1 MVQHTSLKAPWRD
14 SGMKYLHRRA
24 DWPPTAKRQ
33 VVIFNWFLTGQLG
46 RDETQPAPSPPPQQ
60 PLKLTEGPKTFGGLF
75 SSRGQTVQCF
85 YQSKQMFKCC
95 FAAEIRMQKG
105 SLNSC
110 LSQCRK
116 GLMRAGK
123 SIERRSFWMILT
135 LSPEKLW
142 PTGSFCIKQTN
153 KVHIYFFCFVKAL
166 CRADPTGTGD
176 IMQIYSE
183 H

>member
-1 MVQHTSLKAPWRD
+1 
-14 SGMKYLHRRA
+14 MKYLHRSA

-46 RDETQPAPSPPPQQ
+46 RDEMQPAPSPITPYTHREPLEVPP
-60 PLKLTEGPKTFGGLF
+60 
-75 SSRGQTVQCF
+75 QTVQCL
-85 YQSKQMFKCC
+85 YRSKQMFKCC
-95 FAAEIRMQKG
+95 FAAEIRMQKS

-116 GLMRAGK
+116 GLVRAGK
-123 SIERRSFWMILT
+123 SIERRSFWMIVT
-135 LSPEKLW
+135 LSPEKTL
-142 PTGSFCIKQTN
+142 THRLVLHKTDKQ
-153 KVHIYFFCFVKAL
+153 VHIFFFLLRQSAL
-166 CRADPTGTGD
+166 RADPTGTGD

>member
-14 SGMKYLHRRA
+14 SGMKYLHHRA

-46 RDETQPAPSPPPQQ
+46 RDETQPAPPPP
-60 PLKLTEGPKTFGGLF
+60 PTTPDTDRRPEDLRKVCSHLG
-75 SSRGQTVQCF
+75 GQTVQCF
-85 YQSKQMFKCC
+85 YPSKQMFKCC

-116 GLMRAGK
+116 RLMRAGK
-123 SIERRSFWMILT
+123 SIERRSSWMILT

-142 PTGSFCIKQTN
+142 PAGSFCIKQTN
-153 KVHIYFFCFVKAL
+153 KVHIYFFSLRQSAL
-166 CRADPTGTGD
+166 WADPTGAGD